1 MAPDHSYMYNEG
13 TTRAGNRREMEKWFQ
28 GSTVENSNTQ
38 VLHSTRKGGDSEVG
52 VGRGWAPVCPVSPGT
67 PRGRAGLHAPNT
79 LQRNTQ
85 NKTGEQSWGQWREP
99 RVVGKMESHFALHRD
114 VVALDWT
121 PNRREGRTQRM
132 ERDKEYFLKRH
143 GALIKIIIP

>member
-52 VGRGWAPVCPVSPGT
+52 VGRGWAPICPVSTRHSTRQGRT
-67 PRGRAGLHAPNT
+67 PRTKYTAAKHT
-79 LQRNTQ
+79 EQ
-85 NKTGEQSWGQWREP
+85 NW
-99 RVVGKMESHFALHRD
+99 
-114 VVALDWT
+114 
-121 PNRREGRTQRM
+121 
-132 ERDKEYFLKRH
+132 
-143 GALIKIIIP
+143 